1 MDSTTH
7 GEVHCCAEC
16 GMGGG
21 INLKTCKA
29 CMLVRYCNTN
39 CQMKH
44 WATHKK
50 ECKQRA
56 AELRDEALFK
66 DPPSKEDCSICFLP
80 MPRKLICCA
89 SLTDA
94 TIWSVPTY
102 DFAKANVELAK
113 KDMDVY
119 FPCCGKSI
127 CGGCVYSFYVSANE
141 DKCPFCNSNR
151 GGKTEEEEVEEIM
164 KRVEANDVASI
175 SLMANHYEHG
185 KHGFQQDQAKAME
198 LYYRAADLCHSKS
211 HYQLGHIYD
220 ERGNTKKAKPLQGC
234 CYCRA

>member
-1 MDSTTH
+1 
-7 GEVHCCAEC
+7 
-16 GMGGG
+16 
-21 INLKTCKA
+21 
-29 CMLVRYCNTN
+29 
-39 CQMKH
+39 
-44 WATHKK
+44 
-50 ECKQRA
+50 
-56 AELRDEALFK
+56 
-66 DPPSKEDCSICFLP
+66 
-80 MPRKLICCA
+80 
-89 SLTDA
+89 
-94 TIWSVPTY
+94 
-102 DFAKANVELAK
+102 
-113 KDMDVY
+113 MDVY
-119 FPCCGKSI
+119 YPCCGKSI

-220 ERGNTKKAKPLQGC
+220 ERGNTKKAKFVPFASWSHTKKILTAFRWRVTPPQC
-234 CYCRA
+234 LHHQCPVEYVARVK